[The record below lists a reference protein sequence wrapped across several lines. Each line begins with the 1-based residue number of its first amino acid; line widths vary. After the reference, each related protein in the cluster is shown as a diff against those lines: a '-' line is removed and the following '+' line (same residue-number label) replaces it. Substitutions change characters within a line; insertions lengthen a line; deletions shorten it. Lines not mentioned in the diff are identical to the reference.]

1 MKRAAKKAGLLLF
14 WIAIASSFAVA
25 QQDHKSWSDYGG
37 GADNSRFTAL
47 EQIKKSN
54 VKQLEVAWTYFN
66 GASAMNSIIADGVM
80 YVYGRNNSLIA
91 LDAATGK
98 EIWIHTGL
106 SSIAE
111 LGVNYWAS
119 KDGKDRRLIFQINHF
134 LEEIDARTGKSILS
148 FGEDGLVDMREG
160 LDRVPAEVARIKSD
174 APGRV
179 FENLIIEGSST
190 GENFLAPPG
199 HIRAYDVIT
208 GKVVWTFHTVPY
220 PGEFGYDTWPK
231 DAWRY
236 IGGVNDWGELSLD
249 EKRGIVYVVLG
260 SPTYD
265 LYGADR
271 IGMGLFGDSLVA
283 LDARTGKRL
292 WHFQE
297 VHHDLWDSD
306 PCSAPQLITVRHNG
320 QLVDAVAQAGK
331 TGFVYVFNRVT
342 GEPLW
347 PIEERPV
354 PQSDVPG
361 EHAWPTQPFPTA
373 PPPFARQKM
382 TADDVNPFLL
392 TAEERA
398 TWKEKIASARNEGLF
413 TPAGY
418 MRDTV
423 QIPGSR
429 GGSNRGTSAS
439 DPEKGIFFVTSSDF
453 PSLINIQ
460 GPELPVTTGAA
471 GGRGPGGVAAPAEY
485 QQNCQSCHGAD
496 LAGSVEVPPLT
507 GVTSRITLPE
517 FKMIVASGKGQM
529 PAHPDLDAAAVDT
542 LYNYLASAS
551 GGGAAAE
558 SRPMTGPVVANGGA
572 PGGLLPAP
580 LNPRRLTALYGGNNR
595 FVGPPYPDGI
605 VAPQR
610 LYSNYGLVTGVIGP
624 PWSEIICYDLNTGT
638 IRWRKPLGED
648 EEALKE
654 GGKNTG
660 MLAGGERVGMVVT
673 STGLVFVT
681 AKDGKMR
688 ALDVDNGDELWTYKM
703 PAGLTGLPSIYEAQ
717 GREYLV
723 VGSGAPPVFGLK
735 KGARGFG
742 ENVPAADQATLG
754 YVVFAL
760 PRSPRRPGKNGKALT
775 LPGS

>member
-1 MKRAAKKAGLLLF
+1 MIMDDLSTKNAGGVTFTEPHGTTFADVDGDGIPDFIVGKRYWSHRDDYLDPDPYGPAVLYWYRTVRNPKAPGGAEFVPELIHNRSGAGSDIYAADLNHDGAHRYRHRHPFGTFIFWGKPGAFKTEGQIISMKPSAHNTALLIF
-14 WIAIASSFAVA
+14 WVAIACSCAVA

-37 GADNSRFTAL
+37 GPDTSRFTAL
-47 EQIKKSN
+47 DQIKKSN
-54 VKQLEVAWTYFN
+54 VKQLQVAWTYFN
-66 GASAMNSIIADGVM
+66 GNSAMNPIVSHGVM

-111 LGVNYWAS
+111 LGVNYWES

-199 HIRAYDVIT
+199 HIRAYDVLT
-208 GKVVWTFHTVPY
+208 GKMVWTFHTVPY

-271 IGMGLFGDSLVA
+271 IGAGLFGDSLVA

-320 QLVDAVAQAGK
+320 KMVDAVAQAGK
-331 TGFVYVFNRVT
+331 TGFLYVFDRVT

-361 EHAWPTQPFPTA
+361 EQAWPTQPFPTA

-382 TADDVNPFLL
+382 TADDINPFFL
-392 TAEERA
+392 TPEERA
-398 TWKEKIASARNEGLF
+398 TWKEKIASRAQRGAVHARRIQ
-413 TPAGY
+413 ARY
-418 MRDTV
+418 R
-423 QIPGSR
+423 
-429 GGSNRGTSAS
+429 SA
-439 DPEKGIFFVTSSDF
+439 
-453 PSLINIQ
+453 
-460 GPELPVTTGAA
+460 A
-471 GGRGPGGVAAPAEY
+471 R
-485 QQNCQSCHGAD
+485 
-496 LAGSVEVPPLT
+496 LAGRKQQ
-507 GVTSRITLPE
+507 GHKR
-517 FKMIVASGKGQM
+517 F
-529 PAHPDLDAAAVDT
+529 
-542 LYNYLASAS
+542 
-551 GGGAAAE
+551 
-558 SRPMTGPVVANGGA
+558 GPNQRA
-572 PGGLLPAP
+572 
-580 LNPRRLTALYGGNNR
+580 RLR
-595 FVGPPYPDGI
+595 HHI
-605 VAPQR
+605 
-610 LYSNYGLVTGVIGP
+610 
-624 PWSEIICYDLNTGT
+624 
-638 IRWRKPLGED
+638 
-648 EEALKE
+648 
-654 GGKNTG
+654 
-660 MLAGGERVGMVVT
+660 
-673 STGLVFVT
+673 
-681 AKDGKMR
+681 
-688 ALDVDNGDELWTYKM
+688 
-703 PAGLTGLPSIYEAQ
+703 
-717 GREYLV
+717 
-723 VGSGAPPVFGLK
+723 
-735 KGARGFG
+735 
-742 ENVPAADQATLG
+742 
-754 YVVFAL
+754 
-760 PRSPRRPGKNGKALT
+760 
-775 LPGS
+775 

>member
-1 MKRAAKKAGLLLF
+1 MKPSAQKTALLIF
-14 WIAIASSFAVA
+14 WMAIACPFALA

-37 GADNSRFTAL
+37 GPDTSRFTAL
-47 EQIKKSN
+47 DQIKKSN
-54 VKQLEVAWTYFN
+54 VKQLQVAWTYFN
-66 GASAMNSIIADGVM
+66 GNSAMNPIVSHGVM

-111 LGVNYWAS
+111 LGVNYWES

-199 HIRAYDVIT
+199 HIRAYDVLT
-208 GKVVWTFHTVPY
+208 GKTVWTFHTVPY

-271 IGMGLFGDSLVA
+271 IGAGLFGDSLVA

-320 QLVDAVAQAGK
+320 KMVDAVAQAGK
-331 TGFVYVFNRVT
+331 TGFLYVFDRVT

-361 EHAWPTQPFPTA
+361 EQAWPTQPFPTA

-382 TADDVNPFLL
+382 TADDINPFFL
-392 TAEERA
+392 TPEERA
-398 TWKEKIASARNEGLF
+398 TWKEKIAAARNEGLF

-418 MRDTV
+418 KRDTV
-423 QIPGSR
+423 QLPGSR

-439 DPEKGIFFVTSSDF
+439 DPTRGLVFVTTSDF

-460 GPELPVTTGAA
+460 GPELPVTASTASA
-471 GGRGPGGVAAPAEY
+471 RGPGGVPVPPEY

-496 LAGSVEVPPLT
+496 LAGSAEAPIP
-507 GVTSRITLPE
+507 GRS
-517 FKMIVASGKGQM
+517 
-529 PAHPDLDAAAVDT
+529 
-542 LYNYLASAS
+542 YLAHQSLRFHHARPLRQGTDARPPGFEAGCREYS
-551 GGGAAAE
+551 VQLSLKRRRCCIVSREAATHNRPGSCQWRRARRPLALVE
-558 SRPMTGPVVANGGA
+558 PARAQRKVWREQPLRRTAVSRRSRRTTAFVFELRVDAGSDRPPVVGNH
-572 PGGLLPAP
+572 LL
-580 LNPRRLTALYGGNNR
+580 
-595 FVGPPYPDGI
+595 
-605 VAPQR
+605 
-610 LYSNYGLVTGVIGP
+610 
-624 PWSEIICYDLNTGT
+624 
-638 IRWRKPLGED
+638 
-648 EEALKE
+648 
-654 GGKNTG
+654 
-660 MLAGGERVGMVVT
+660 
-673 STGLVFVT
+673 
-681 AKDGKMR
+681 
-688 ALDVDNGDELWTYKM
+688 
-703 PAGLTGLPSIYEAQ
+703 
-717 GREYLV
+717 
-723 VGSGAPPVFGLK
+723 
-735 KGARGFG
+735 
-742 ENVPAADQATLG
+742 
-754 YVVFAL
+754 
-760 PRSPRRPGKNGKALT
+760 
-775 LPGS
+775 

>member
-1 MKRAAKKAGLLLF
+1 MKPAAKKAALLLF

-37 GADNSRFTAL
+37 GADTSRFTAL
-47 EQIKKSN
+47 DQIKKSN

-66 GASAMNSIIADGVM
+66 GAAAMNPIIADGVM

-271 IGMGLFGDSLVA
+271 PGAGLFGDSLVA

-306 PCSAPQLITVRHNG
+306 PNSAPQLITVRHNG
-320 QLVDAVAQAGK
+320 QMVDAVAQAGK
-331 TGFVYVFNRVT
+331 TGFLYVFNRVT

-361 EHAWPTQPFPTA
+361 EKAWPTQPFPTA

-382 TADDVNPFLL
+382 TVDDINPFFL
-392 TAEERA
+392 TPEERA

-418 MRDTV
+418 KRDTV

-439 DPEKGIFFVTSSDF
+439 DPGRGLFFVTTSDF

-460 GPELPVTTGAA
+460 GPELPVIAGTAGA
-471 GGRGPGGVAAPAEY
+471 RGPGGVQAPPEY

-496 LAGSVEVPPLT
+496 LAGSGEAPSLA
-507 GVTSRITLPE
+507 GITSRITLPD
-517 FKMIVASGKGQM
+517 FTVIVAGGKGQM
-529 PAHPDLDAAAVDT
+529 PAHPNLDAAAVEA
-542 LYNYLASAS
+542 LYTYLANA
-551 GGGAAAE
+551 GGAGDAGATAGIK
-558 SRPMTGPVVANGGA
+558 PAPIAGPVVANGGA
-572 PGGLLPAP
+572 PGGLLPS
-580 LNPRRLTALYGGNNR
+580 LNPRQLNALYGGNNR
-595 FVGPPYPDGI
+595 FVGPPYPEGV

-610 LYSNYGLVTGVIGP
+610 LYSNYGLAQGVIGP
-624 PWSEIICYDLNTGT
+624 PWSEIVCYDLNAGT

-648 EEALKE
+648 EEAVKE

-673 STGLVFVT
+673 ATGLVFVT
-681 AKDGKMR
+681 AKDGRMR
-688 ALDVDNGDELWTYKM
+688 AFDVDNGDELWNYKM
-703 PAGLTGLPSIYEAQ
+703 PAGLTGLPSIYESQ

-723 VGSGAPPVFGLK
+723 VGSGAPPVFGLRR
-735 KGARGFG
+735 GGRGFG
-742 ENVPAADQATLG
+742 ENVAAADQANLG
-754 YVVFAL
+754 YIVVAL
-760 PRSPRRPGKNGKALT
+760 PKKRQIPGHSAAT
-775 LPGS
+775 P

>member
-1 MKRAAKKAGLLLF
+1 MKPLAPKAALLIF
-14 WIAIASSFAVA
+14 SMAVACSCAVA

-37 GADNSRFTAL
+37 GPDTSRFTAL
-47 EQIKKSN
+47 DQIKKSN
-54 VKQLEVAWTYFN
+54 VKQLKIAWTYFN
-66 GASAMNSIIADGVM
+66 GNSAMNPLISHGVM

-98 EIWIHTGL
+98 ELWIHTGL

-111 LGVNYWAS
+111 LGVNYWES

-199 HIRAYDVIT
+199 HIRAYDVLT
-208 GKVVWTFHTVPY
+208 GKTVWTFHTVPY

-271 IGMGLFGDSLVA
+271 IGAGLFGDSLVA

-320 QLVDAVAQAGK
+320 KMVDAVAQAGK
-331 TGFVYVFNRVT
+331 TGFLYVFDRVT

-361 EHAWPTQPFPTA
+361 EQAWPTQPFPTA
-373 PPPFARQKM
+373 PPPFGRQKM
-382 TADDVNPFLL
+382 TADDINPFFL
-392 TAEERA
+392 TPEERA
-398 TWKEKIASARNEGLF
+398 MWKERIAGARNEGLF

-418 MRDTV
+418 KRDTV
-423 QIPGSR
+423 QLPGSR

-439 DPEKGIFFVTSSDF
+439 DPTRGLVFVTTSDF

-460 GPELPVTTGAA
+460 GPELPVTATSAGA
-471 GGRGPGGVAAPAEY
+471 RGPGGVPVPPEY

-496 LAGSVEVPPLT
+496 LAGSAEAPSLA
-507 GVTSRITLPE
+507 GVASRINLSD
-517 FKMIVASGKGQM
+517 FIMLVLSGKGQM
-529 PAHPDLDAAAVDT
+529 PAHPDLNPDAVNT
-542 LYNYLASAS
+542 LYNYLSNA
-551 GGGAAAE
+551 GGAASSAAKPQ
-558 SRPMTGPVVANGGA
+558 PMTGPVVANGGA
-572 PGGLLPAP
+572 PGGLLPS
-580 LNPRRLTALYGGNNR
+580 LNPRELNAKYGGNNR
-595 FVGPPYPDGI
+595 FVGPPYPEG
-605 VAPQR
+605 VLAPQR
-610 LYSNYGLVTGVIGP
+610 LYSNYGLTQGVIGP

-648 EEALKE
+648 EEAEKE

-673 STGLVFVT
+673 ATGLVFVT

-688 ALDVDNGDELWTYKM
+688 AFDVDTGDELWTYKM
-703 PAGLTGLPSIYEAQ
+703 PAGLTGLPSIYEVQ

-723 VGSGAPPVFGLK
+723 VGSGAPPVFGLQ

-742 ENVPAADQATLG
+742 ENAATPGQSTLG
-754 YVVFAL
+754 YIVFAL
-760 PRSPRRPGKNGKALT
+760 PKPRPSQPQSSPKPQ
-775 LPGS
+775 

>member
-1 MKRAAKKAGLLLF
+1 VKVSAEKTALLLF
-14 WIAIASSFAVA
+14 SISIACSLVVA

-37 GADNSRFTAL
+37 GADTSRFTAL
-47 EQIKKSN
+47 EQIKKGN
-54 VKQLEVAWTYFN
+54 VKQLGVAWTYFN
-66 GASAMNSIIADGVM
+66 GTSAMNPIIAGGVM

-111 LGVNYWAS
+111 LGVNYWES
-119 KDGKDRRLIFQINHF
+119 RDGKDRRLIFQINHF
-134 LEEIDARTGKSILS
+134 LEEIDARTGKSILG
-148 FGEDGLVDMREG
+148 FGEDGLIDMREG

-249 EKRGIVYVVLG
+249 EKRGIVYAVLG

-271 IGMGLFGDSLVA
+271 AGMGLFGDSLVA

-320 QLVDAVAQAGK
+320 QMVDAVAQAGK
-331 TGFVYVFNRVT
+331 TGFLYVFNRVT

-354 PQSDVPG
+354 PASDVPG
-361 EHAWPTQPFPTA
+361 EKAWPTQPFPTV
-373 PPPFARQKM
+373 PPPFARQIM
-382 TADDVNPFLL
+382 TVDDVNPFFL
-392 TAEERA
+392 TPEERA

-413 TPAGY
+413 TPPAY
-418 MRDTV
+418 KRDTV

-439 DPEKGIFFVTSSDF
+439 DPDKGLFFVTTSDY
-453 PSLINIQ
+453 PSLLNIQ
-460 GPELPVTTGAA
+460 GPELPVTASTGAGRGA
-471 GGRGPGGVAAPAEY
+471 GGAQAPPEY
-485 QQNCQSCHGAD
+485 QQNCQLCHGAD
-496 LAGSVEVPPLT
+496 RAGSGDAPSLAGVA
-507 GVTSRITLPE
+507 SRLNLEE
-517 FKMIVASGKGQM
+517 FTMIVVSGKGQM
-529 PAHPDLDAAAVDT
+529 PAHPDLNAAEVDA
-542 LYNYLASAS
+542 LYTYLSNA
-551 GGGAAAE
+551 GAAAGLGATA
-558 SRPMTGPVVANGGA
+558 SVKPLPMTGPVVANGGA
-572 PGGLLPAP
+572 PGGLLPAF
-580 LNPRRLTALYGGNNR
+580 NPRQLNAQYGGNNR
-595 FVGPPYPDGI
+595 FVGPPYPDGV

-610 LYSNYGLVTGVIGP
+610 LYSNYGLAQGVIGP
-624 PWSEIICYDLNTGT
+624 PWSEIICYDLNAGT

-648 EEALKE
+648 EEAAKE

-673 STGLVFVT
+673 TTGLVFVT

-688 ALDVDNGDELWTYKM
+688 AFDEDNGDEIWTYKM
-703 PAGLTGLPSIYEAQ
+703 PAGLTGLPSIYEAR

-723 VGSGAPPVFGLK
+723 VGSGSPPVFGLRR
-735 KGARGFG
+735 GARGFG
-742 ENVPAADQATLG
+742 ENVATMDQANLG
-754 YVVFAL
+754 YIVFAL
-760 PRSPRRPGKNGKALT
+760 PRRRQAEVQLSAKP
-775 LPGS
+775 